1 LNNNKLHKNSAIFIA
16 VVLVAGVVAISSP
29 FTPFAQNVD
38 AQQTGFCENSN
49 VNLNDVTQLQS
60 QRQQIDSNVKEA
72 PELNAQSLPQLSAQ
86 QLAPPVLTPEDAL
99 SAIFSEGTIEALLN
113 TTSNIVNVCFNINN
127 NDLGG
132 PTFTGGAGQAQT
144 GTGGAG
150 DTLTGGNT
158 IE

>member
-1 LNNNKLHKNSAIFIA
+1 M
-16 VVLVAGVVAISSP
+16 AGVITISSP
-29 FTPFAQNVD
+29 FTTAYAQTVGG
-38 AQQTGFCENSN
+38 QTGFCENSN

-72 PELNAQSLPQLSAQ
+72 PELSAQ
-86 QLAPPVLTPEDAL
+86 QLLTPEDAL
-99 SAIFSEGTIEALLN
+99 SAVIGVGSSNGDSFFEALLN
-113 TTSNIVNVCFNINN
+113 TTANIVNVCFNINN
-127 NDLGG
+127 NDLSG

-158 IE
+158 IQ

>member
-1 LNNNKLHKNSAIFIA
+1 M
-16 VVLVAGVVAISSP
+16 AGVIAISSP
-29 FTPFAQNVD
+29 FTPFVQNVE

-86 QLAPPVLTPEDAL
+86 QLPPEDIIG
-99 SAIFSEGTIEALLN
+99 AIFGDGTVIEALLN
-113 TTSNIVNVCFNINN
+113 STSNIVNVCFNVNN

>member
-1 LNNNKLHKNSAIFIA
+1 MNNNKLHKNSAIFIA
-16 VVLVAGVVAISSP
+16 VVLVAGVIAISSP
-29 FTPFAQNVD
+29 FTPFAQTVD
-38 AQQTGFCENSN
+38 GQQTGFCQNAN
-49 VNLNDVTQLQS
+49 VNLNNLTQVKANLQN
-60 QRQQIDSNVKEA
+60 IDSNAKDSPQVF
-72 PELNAQSLPQLSAQ
+72 AQSLPQLSAQ
-86 QLAPPVLTPEDAL
+86 QLITPEDAL
-99 SAIFSEGTIEALLN
+99 SAIFGDGTVIEALLN

-132 PTFTGGAGQAQT
+132 ATFTGGDGQTQA

>member
-1 LNNNKLHKNSAIFIA
+1 
-16 VVLVAGVVAISSP
+16 VAGVIAISSP
-29 FTPFAQNVD
+29 FTPFAQNVEG
-38 AQQTGFCENSN
+38 QQTGFCENSN

-86 QLAPPVLTPEDAL
+86 QLPPEDIL
-99 SAIFSEGTIEALLN
+99 GAIFGDGTVIEALLN
-113 TTSNIVNVCFNINN
+113 STSNIVNVCFNVNN

>member
-1 LNNNKLHKNSAIFIA
+1 M
-16 VVLVAGVVAISSP
+16 AGVITISSP
-29 FTPFAQNVD
+29 FTAYAQNV
-38 AQQTGFCENSN
+38 AEQTGFCQNSN

-72 PELNAQSLPQLSAQ
+72 PELSALSLPQLSAQ
-86 QLAPPVLTPEDAL
+86 QLIPPEDAI
-99 SAIFSEGTIEALLN
+99 SAIFGDGNLEALLN
-113 TTSNIVNVCFNINN
+113 TTHNIVNVCFNINN
-127 NDLGG
+127 NDLSA

-158 IE
+158 IQ

>member
-1 LNNNKLHKNSAIFIA
+1 M
-16 VVLVAGVVAISSP
+16 AGVIAISSP
-29 FTPFAQNVD
+29 FTPFAQNVEG
-38 AQQTGFCENSN
+38 QQTGFCENSN

-86 QLAPPVLTPEDAL
+86 QLPPEDIL
-99 SAIFSEGTIEALLN
+99 GAIFGDGTVIEALLN
-113 TTSNIVNVCFNINN
+113 STSNIVNVCFNVNN

>member
-1 LNNNKLHKNSAIFIA
+1 MNNNKLHKNSAIFIA
-16 VVLVAGVVAISSP
+16 VVLVAGVIAISSP
-29 FTPFAQNVD
+29 FTPFAQNVEG
-38 AQQTGFCENSN
+38 QQTGFCENSN

-86 QLAPPVLTPEDAL
+86 QLPPEDIL
-99 SAIFSEGTIEALLN
+99 GAIFGDGTVIEALLN
-113 TTSNIVNVCFNINN
+113 STSNIVNVCFNVNN

>member
-16 VVLVAGVVAISSP
+16 VVLVAGVITISSP
-29 FTPFAQNVD
+29 FNAYAQTVGG
-38 AQQTGFCENSN
+38 QTGFCDNSN

-72 PELNAQSLPQLSAQ
+72 PELSAQ
-86 QLAPPVLTPEDAL
+86 QLLTPEDAL
-99 SAIFSEGTIEALLN
+99 SAVIGVGSSNGGSSFFQALLN
-113 TTSNIVNVCFNINN
+113 TTANIVNVCFNINN
-127 NDLGG
+127 NDLSG

>member
-1 LNNNKLHKNSAIFIA
+1 MNNNKLHKNSAIFIA
-16 VVLVAGVVAISSP
+16 VVLVAGVITISSP
-29 FTPFAQNVD
+29 FTALVQNVNG
-38 AQQTGFCENSN
+38 QTSEQTGFCQNSN
-49 VNLNDVTQLQS
+49 VNLNDVIQLQS

-72 PELNAQSLPQLSAQ
+72 PELSAQ
-86 QLAPPVLTPEDAL
+86 QLLTPEDAL
-99 SAIFSEGTIEALLN
+99 SAVIDVGTANGDSFFEALLN
-113 TTSNIVNVCFNINN
+113 TTANIVNVCFNINN
-127 NDLGG
+127 NDLSG

>member
-1 LNNNKLHKNSAIFIA
+1 M
-16 VVLVAGVVAISSP
+16 
-29 FTPFAQNVD
+29 
-38 AQQTGFCENSN
+38 
-49 VNLNDVTQLQS
+49 
-60 QRQQIDSNVKEA
+60 KEA
-72 PELNAQSLPQLSAQ
+72 PELNAQGLPQLSAQ
-86 QLAPPVLTPEDAL
+86 QLLTPEDAL
-99 SAIFSEGTIEALLN
+99 GAIFGDGTVIEALLN

>member
-16 VVLVAGVVAISSP
+16 VVLVAGVITISSP
-29 FTPFAQNVD
+29 FPAFVQNVNG
-38 AQQTGFCENSN
+38 QTSGQTGFCQNSN

-72 PELNAQSLPQLSAQ
+72 PELSAQ
-86 QLAPPVLTPEDAL
+86 QLLTPEDAL
-99 SAIFSEGTIEALLN
+99 SAVIGVGTANGDSFFEALLN

-127 NDLGG
+127 NDLSG

>member
-1 LNNNKLHKNSAIFIA
+1 MIT
-16 VVLVAGVVAISSP
+16 ISSP
-29 FTPFAQNVD
+29 FTPFIQNVEG
-38 AQQTGFCENSN
+38 QQTGFCENRN

-72 PELNAQSLPQLSAQ
+72 PELSAQGLPQLSAQGLPQLSAQ
-86 QLAPPVLTPEDAL
+86 QIAPGDAL
-99 SAIFSEGTIEALLN
+99 SAIFGDGIVLEALLN

>member
-1 LNNNKLHKNSAIFIA
+1 M
-16 VVLVAGVVAISSP
+16 AGVITISSP
-29 FTPFAQNVD
+29 FTAYAQNVGG
-38 AQQTGFCENSN
+38 QTGFCENSN

-72 PELNAQSLPQLSAQ
+72 PELRALSLPELSAQ
-86 QLAPPVLTPEDAL
+86 QLLTPEDAISVVFGDGNL
-99 SAIFSEGTIEALLN
+99 EALLN
-113 TTSNIVNVCFNINN
+113 TTHNIVNVCFNINN
-127 NDLGG
+127 NDLSA

>member
-1 LNNNKLHKNSAIFIA
+1 M
-16 VVLVAGVVAISSP
+16 AGVIAISSP
-29 FTPFAQNVD
+29 FTPFAQNVEG
-38 AQQTGFCENSN
+38 QQTGFCENSN

-72 PELNAQSLPQLSAQ
+72 PELNAQSLPQLSVQ
-86 QLAPPVLTPEDAL
+86 QLPPEDIL
-99 SAIFSEGTIEALLN
+99 GAIFGDGTVIEALLN
-113 TTSNIVNVCFNINN
+113 STSNIVNVCFNVNN

>member
-1 LNNNKLHKNSAIFIA
+1 M
-16 VVLVAGVVAISSP
+16 AGVIAISSP
-29 FTPFAQNVD
+29 FTVYAQNVGE
-38 AQQTGFCENSN
+38 QTGFCENRN

-72 PELNAQSLPQLSAQ
+72 PELSTQSLPQLSAQ
-86 QLAPPVLTPEDAL
+86 QLSVPPEDVV
-99 SAIFSEGTIEALLN
+99 SIVFSDGNLEALLN
-113 TTSNIVNVCFNINN
+113 TTHNIVNVCFNINN
-127 NDLGG
+127 NDLSA

>member
-1 LNNNKLHKNSAIFIA
+1 MKNNKLHKNSAIFIA

-113 TTSNIVNVCFNINN
+113 TTNNIVNVCFNINN
-127 NDLGG
+127 NDLGA
-132 PTFTGGAGQAQT
+132 PHLQEEQVKPK
-144 GTGGAG
+144 
-150 DTLTGGNT
+150 LVQVEQV
-158 IE
+158 IL

>member
-1 LNNNKLHKNSAIFIA
+1 M
-16 VVLVAGVVAISSP
+16 AGVVAISSP
-29 FTPFAQNVD
+29 FTPFVQNVD

-60 QRQQIDSNVKEA
+60 QREQIDSNVKEA
-72 PELNAQSLPQLSAQ
+72 PELNAQSLPQLSIQ
-86 QLAPPVLTPEDAL
+86 QLTPEDAL
-99 SAIFSEGTIEALLN
+99 GAIFSDPTVIQALLN

-132 PTFTGGAGQAQT
+132 HTFTGGAGQAQT
-144 GTGGAG
+144 GVGGAG

>member
-16 VVLVAGVVAISSP
+16 VVLVAGVITISSP
-29 FTPFAQNVD
+29 FTTAYAQTVGG
-38 AQQTGFCENSN
+38 QTGFCDNSN

-72 PELNAQSLPQLSAQ
+72 PELSAQ
-86 QLAPPVLTPEDAL
+86 QLLTPEDAL
-99 SAIFSEGTIEALLN
+99 SAVIGVGSGTGGSFFEALLN
-113 TTSNIVNVCFNINN
+113 TTANIVNVCFNINN
-127 NDLGG
+127 NDLSG

-158 IE
+158 IQ